1 MHDGIERERER
12 ERDVSLSETKILD
25 NTSNMM
31 A

>member
-1 MHDGIERERER
+1 MHDGIERER